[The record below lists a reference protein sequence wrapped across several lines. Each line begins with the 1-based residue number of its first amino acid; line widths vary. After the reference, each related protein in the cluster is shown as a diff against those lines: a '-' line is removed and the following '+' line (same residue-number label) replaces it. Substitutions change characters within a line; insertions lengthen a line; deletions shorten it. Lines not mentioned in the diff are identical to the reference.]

1 MGKSCSIAAHVRN
14 SNGEVVESK
23 LFNDLLHYTS
33 NNREISKQYYKVGT
47 SEEFLSKVRDREDYK
62 TDENGEITFE
72 SLNKIAQIDLE
83 TDKVIETLNKDI
95 KSGVYSYE
103 DALKKVEY
111 FNEHNALPDM
121 VMATMVPSGKGSY
134 FVSVIPITKKVSN
147 EKGKKEKV
155 GINSEEQQKLH
166 KTVRNKEL
174 EKRILTL
181 LKQYKVSTKF
191 IEGEK
196 EGGRYSTENITNAE
210 NGLYGLIE
218 INETGHT
225 TDVLAE
231 EAGHFAIGALGDYPL
246 VRRIESLLSDE
257 NTQREALGEE
267 EYQEALLG
275 KDPAREIAGKL
286 VGKALQRRL
295 NAASPV
301 RVLANRIAN
310 LAKRVFY
317 NIKGNEVRWA
327 SAKAEQIANKIAYQF
342 VEGDSN
348 FSVQNAIS
356 VKETMHNA
364 ALSTNTRTYKEVVN
378 ELGLMCKRLEAISND
393 VLAGQTQSSL
403 GLTIASG
410 TDSGGKSALQYANEN
425 VEAIADSL
433 AFDGIV
439 QAMVQITDYLGA
451 DGQIDRLL
459 NAVNLDSP
467 SDFYGHM
474 ARNSR
479 YLRQARTI
487 LKSAESIIS
496 VVAQAVDGACPGGPL
511 KTINGTSLTDVRYQ
525 DDNGVWKSYNLKA
538 ALKAYQSIVGTNLSR
553 LTNLESAYFARFC
566 EDIYGKKYISK
577 SSSLLWKNI
586 WNGKENTNFDTKES
600 FLRIADLVQ
609 GVDMDDIDLMHR
621 FIGSMSNN
629 PDLIGQIVDK
639 LVKTSNKVADDMT
652 IRDQEKLVILKDR
665 AEKLGIDTQDLL
677 EMDEFGVPTGNI
689 ITPPAAPTEKGDT
702 EEDFICQAYMA
713 DLGTDDA
720 RDVYAV
726 DHGEW
731 ERKRDEHKKEC
742 WEEFKKDNP
751 DWKSMSGFMRGLK
764 WNEYFSD
771 KRKKWNKAN
780 SLKVTVKDREGNV
793 LYIKWVPNA
802 VYKSDSWS
810 KLESKYPSKG
820 KDSIRRWMSDYMQ
833 LKQELDSRLPAGA
846 AVSYRLPQFRGTFM
860 NSVRNKAILEK
871 GPFKKTKSWF
881 KTFGRRGFLESFV
894 ETADDTDYGDMTT
907 MNHPDEELLGTKLDF
922 ESERASRLPIFG
934 VNKLSNMN
942 DLSSDIFHST
952 LAYASMAN
960 SYSSLSTVV
969 DGLEV
974 GRAALATR
982 DRTIKGSN
990 SVENFKSRAYSRY
1003 CKFLDKQVYGI
1014 SSSYY
1019 GLTLRNGRRI
1029 LVNKILQNLSS
1040 LGGTLFLKGNVLGG
1054 TVNTLTG
1061 FNNIFKEAITSDYFS
1076 PSDWTKAH
1084 KYYFSS
1090 FVSMWSPV
1098 GVKNILS
1105 TGDLGKLRKDNKLDL
1120 FLQQM
1125 NALSNNREKFRSWHT
1140 SRSRLNNFYRMT
1152 GYLPYS
1158 SGDHYMQAMSYL
1170 AVANGTTLYNLDGSK
1185 ASNLWKAWSK
1195 VSNTDDKGEFAK
1207 GTSLEFNRF
1216 CPLNADEITSEKL
1229 SDSGAYLKTA
1239 TRTLEDFHE
1248 WLYTQDSQFLD
1259 VGFKSQHMDEYDDYR
1274 KKFNALSDK
1283 ALQEYQ
1289 SDQLY
1294 LLKSILEKVEA
1305 QLSSNSPILAPSF
1318 TSSEKEYLATKGLGT
1333 GEYRDIQLVV
1343 KEEIYKKI
1351 WTKADESK
1359 YMDKCREINNR
1370 LHGIYNEQDKTAWH
1384 NNLYFNAFL
1393 AMKGWALGYLEHM
1406 FSSNHHSI
1414 ALGKDVEG
1422 FVNTA
1427 LKIPFSVAMSKLY
1440 KEEGLG
1446 IRDMLITMLNPW
1458 SKRSKKAMLKAGFS
1472 EEQNFNA
1479 RRMVASELLM
1489 LFLWLL
1495 GAATAPPDKDDEEEE
1510 EEEEMSISEGL
1521 IFYLSYRTLLEQQ
1534 AFLNPSEAYIQ
1545 SGALMDFVPVG
1556 VAAIMDLLNL
1566 GYQGVGAMVTDEENS
1581 TFFYQSDD
1589 IKERYEEGDTK
1600 FHQHLIRLLPYV
1612 KSMWALEHPYDAKD
1626 NYEFGRKLR
1635 TR

>member
-14 SNGEVVESK
+14 SNGEIVESK

-72 SLNKIAQIDLE
+72 SLNKIAKIDLE
-83 TDKVIETLNKDI
+83 TDKVIEILNKDI
-95 KSGVYSYE
+95 KSGIYNYE
-103 DALKKVEY
+103 DAIKKVQY
-111 FNEHNALPDM
+111 FNEHNTLPDM
-121 VMATMVPSGKGSY
+121 AMATMVPSGKNSY
-134 FVSVIPITKKVSN
+134 FVSVIPITKKVSD
-147 EKGKKEKV
+147 EKGKRKEV

-166 KTVRNKEL
+166 KTVKNKEL
-174 EKRILTL
+174 EKRIITL
-181 LKQYKVSTKF
+181 LKQYKVSVKF
-191 IEGEK
+191 IEEEK
-196 EGGRYSTENITNAE
+196 EGGRYSTENISNAE

-225 TDVLAE
+225 TDILAE

-246 VRRIESLLSDE
+246 VRRIENLLSDE
-257 NTQREALGEE
+257 KVQRETLGKQ
-267 EYQEALLG
+267 EYEEALLG
-275 KDPAREIAGKL
+275 KDPAREIAGRL
-286 VGKALQRRL
+286 VGKALQRKL
-295 NAASPV
+295 NGTSPIM
-301 RVLANRIAN
+301 VLANRIAN

-317 NIKGNEVRWA
+317 NITGNEVRWA
-327 SAKAEQIANKIAYQF
+327 SAKAEQVANKIAYQF
-342 VEGDSN
+342 VEGNSN

-356 VKETMHNA
+356 IKETMHNA
-364 ALSTNTRTYKEVVN
+364 ALSTNTRTYKEIVN

-393 VLAGQTQSSL
+393 ALAGQTQASL

-410 TDSGGKSALQYANEN
+410 TDSGGKTALQYANDN
-425 VEAIADSL
+425 VAAIADSL
-433 AFDGIV
+433 AFDGVV

-459 NAVNLDSP
+459 RAVNLDNP
-467 SDFYGHM
+467 SDFYAHM
-474 ARNSR
+474 ARNAK

-496 VVAQAVDGACPGGPL
+496 VVSKAIDGNCPGGPL

-538 ALKAYQSIVGTNLSR
+538 AIKAYQSIVGANLSR
-553 LTNLESAYFARFC
+553 LINLESAYFARFC

-586 WNGKENTNFDTKES
+586 WKGKENTNFDTKES
-600 FLRIADLVQ
+600 FLSISDAVQ
-609 GVDMDDIDLMHR
+609 GVDMDDIDLMHS

-629 PDLIGQIVDK
+629 PDIIGQIVDK
-639 LVKTSNKVADDMT
+639 LVKTSNKIADDKT
-652 IRDQEKLVILKDR
+652 IRDQEKLYILKER
-665 AEKLGIDTQDLL
+665 AERLGINMDDLL
-677 EMDEFGVPTGNI
+677 ERDKFGMPTGNI
-689 ITPPAAPTEKGDT
+689 ITPPAAPTENGYK
-702 EEDFICQAYMA
+702 EEDFICQAYME
-713 DLGTDDA
+713 DLGTDDINE
-720 RDVYAV
+720 VYAV

-731 ERKRDEHKKEC
+731 ERKRDEHKKEL
-742 WEEFKKDNP
+742 WEKFKEANP

-764 WNEYFSD
+764 WNEYFG
-771 KRKKWNKAN
+771 KERKKWNKAN
-780 SLKVTVKDREGNV
+780 SLKVTVKDPKGNV
-793 LYIKWVPNA
+793 RYVKWVPNA
-802 VYKSDSWS
+802 LYKSDSWD
-810 KLESKYPSKG
+810 KLEKKYPPKG
-820 KDSIRRWMSDYMQ
+820 GDSIRKLVYDYMQ
-833 LKQELDSRLPAGA
+833 LKQELDSQLPEGA
-846 AVSYRLPQFRGTFM
+846 TVSYRLPQFRGTFM
-860 NSVRNKAILEK
+860 NSVRNKAILE
-871 GPFKKTKSWF
+871 GGHFKKTKSWF
-881 KTFGRRGFLESFV
+881 KTFGRRVLLESFT
-894 ETADDTDYGDMTT
+894 ETADDTDYGNMTT

-934 VNKLSNMN
+934 VNKLKNMS

-960 SYSSLSTVV
+960 SYTTLSNVV
-969 DGLEV
+969 NGLEV
-974 GRAALATR
+974 GKAALATR
-982 DRTIKGSN
+982 DRTIKGDN
-990 SVENFKSRAYSRY
+990 SVENFKSRAYNRY

-1019 GLTLRNGRRI
+1019 GLTLRNGKRI

-1040 LGGTLFLKGNVLGG
+1040 LGGSLFLKGNVLGG
-1054 TVNTLTG
+1054 AVNTLTG

-1076 PSDWTKAH
+1076 SKDWAKAH
-1084 KYYFSS
+1084 RYYFSS
-1090 FVSMWSPV
+1090 FVSMWSPINFF
-1098 GVKNILS
+1098 GHP
-1105 TGDLGKLRKDNKLDL
+1105 GDLGKLKKNNKLDL

-1125 NALSNNREKFRSWHT
+1125 NALSNNREKFRNWRT
-1140 SRSRLNNFYRMT
+1140 SRSSLNNFYRMS

-1170 AVANGTTLYNLDGSK
+1170 AVANGTTLYNLDGTV
-1185 ASNLWKAWSK
+1185 ASNLWNAWQK
-1195 VSNTDDKGEFAK
+1195 VPNTDDKNEFIK
-1207 GTSLEFNRF
+1207 GNSLEFNRF
-1216 CPLNADEITSEKL
+1216 CPMNASEITFEKI
-1229 SDSGAYLKTA
+1229 SDNGAYLKEA
-1239 TRTLEDFHE
+1239 SRTLEDFQE

-1259 VGFKSQHMDEYDDYR
+1259 VGFKSQHMDEYDEYR
-1274 KKFNALSDK
+1274 KKFNKLSK
-1283 ALQEYQ
+1283 EELQKYQ
-1289 SDQLY
+1289 SDQLS
-1294 LLKSILEKVEA
+1294 LLKSILDKVEDK
-1305 QLSSNSPILAPSF
+1305 LSTSGPHLLVSSF
-1318 TSSEKEYLATKGLGT
+1318 TSSEKEYLATKGLSS
-1333 GEYRDIQLVV
+1333 GEYKDILQVV
-1343 KEEIYKKI
+1343 REEIYKKI
-1351 WTKADESK
+1351 WTKADESA

-1406 FSSNHHSI
+1406 FSGSHYSI
-1414 ALGKDVEG
+1414 ALNKEVEG

-1427 LKIPFSVAMSKLY
+1427 LKIPFSVAMNKLY

-1446 IRDMLITMLNPW
+1446 IRDMLITMINPW
-1458 SKRSKKAMLKAGFS
+1458 SKRAKTAMLKAGFS

-1489 LFLWLL
+1489 LFLMLL
-1495 GAATAPPDKDDEEEE
+1495 GAAVAPPDKDDDE
-1510 EEEEMSISEGL
+1510 EEEEMSIAEGL

-1534 AFLNPSEAYIQ
+1534 AFLNPSETYIQ

-1556 VAAIMDLLNL
+1556 VAALMDLINL
-1566 GYQGVGAMVTDEENS
+1566 GYQGVGATVADEENS
-1581 TFFYQSDD
+1581 EFFYQSDD
-1589 IKERYEEGDTK
+1589 TKERYEEGDSK
-1600 FHQHLIRLLPYV
+1600 FSQHLIRLLPYV
-1612 KSMWALEHPYDAKD
+1612 KSVWALEHPYEAKD